1 MATLR
6 SNTLV
11 KIIIPVVALGALAI
25 GIRACSD
32 KRVQQEAAVTTLP
45 TLTPEQLRE
54 LGVEGDT
61 AQDTLNTLVG
71 KLGEIQRQQGDIL
84 EDNKS
89 LKKRIRPYRQV
100 RLRSINALMKRSVMR
115 RKRPKGPWRR
125 KKVADG
131 EI

>member
-11 KIIIPVVALGALAI
+11 KIIIPVVALGAVAI

-61 AQDTLNTLVG
+61 AQGTLGIRLVG
-71 KLGEIQRQQGDIL
+71 KLGEIQRQLGRY
-84 EDNKS
+84 S
-89 LKKRIRPYRQV
+89 
-100 RLRSINALMKRSVMR
+100 
-115 RKRPKGPWRR
+115 
-125 KKVADG
+125 
-131 EI
+131 

>member
-11 KIIIPVVALGALAI
+11 KIIIPVVALGAVAI

-54 LGVEGDT
+54 
-61 AQDTLNTLVG
+61 
-71 KLGEIQRQQGDIL
+71 
-84 EDNKS
+84 
-89 LKKRIRPYRQV
+89 
-100 RLRSINALMKRSVMR
+100 
-115 RKRPKGPWRR
+115 
-125 KKVADG
+125 
-131 EI
+131 